1 MSSSKI
7 AEKIERKMAAIE
19 HLMLTQMHIT
29 LPEAV
34 LESLDNISIY
44 WGHMGD
50 ADKDYVQCA
59 RIALEEKLE
68 WKV

>member
-1 MSSSKI
+1 MTI
-7 AEKIERKMAAIE
+7 AEKIERKMASLE
-19 HLMLTQMHIT
+19 HLMNTQMHIT
-29 LPEAV
+29 LPYSVTEAIHG
-34 LESLDNISIY
+34 LSIY

>member
-1 MSSSKI
+1 MTI
-7 AEKIERKMAAIE
+7 AEKIERKMASLE
-19 HLMLTQMHIT
+19 HLMNTQMHIT
-29 LPEAV
+29 LPYSVTEA
-34 LESLDNISIY
+34 LDGLSMY

-59 RIALEEKLE
+59 REALKEKLE